1 MLKIIILVIIGLKKI
16 KNPSIAEDT
25 KIELKILTTLT
36 VTTAVDLDF
45 INKAVIILLEPFII
59 K

>member
-1 MLKIIILVIIGLKKI
+1 MLKIIILVTIGLKKI

-25 KIELKILTTLT
+25 KVELKILTALT

-45 INKAVIILLEPFII
+45 KSKAVIILLEPFII